1 MLPFFLP
8 VWELSPLQY
17 FFLRLFLGHHCP
29 LLILLEHVFGKCVE
43 NVRTISEKKHR
54 NASEILWKNWKTE
67 IKTELFWDLWGST
80 ATFEGSSADCHSARK
95 ATAERCFV
103 PLTYTT
109 YRGIG
114 LDEMGL
120 TVPAIWPFAEY
131 LWVYE
136 YPMDI
141 IDESIGFN
149 SINSWFWSIKIYNLM
164 YKMYLSIYI
173 YLIYKV
179 MFCMK
184 KTTSADNWPNVEMS
198 DFSCAS
204 EAFGSRCRSRKNPT
218 WPTSR
223 RLQATLVQSV
233 MTWCR
238 DDDV

>member
-1 MLPFFLP
+1 M
-8 VWELSPLQY
+8 
-17 FFLRLFLGHHCP
+17 
-29 LLILLEHVFGKCVE
+29 
-43 NVRTISEKKHR
+43 RTISEKKHR

-149 SINSWFWSIKIYNLM
+149 SINSWFWCIKIYNLM
-164 YKMYLSIYI
+164 YKMYLFISIWSI
-173 YLIYKV
+173 KV
-179 MFCMK
+179 MFSMK
-184 KTTSADNWPNVEMS
+184 KNNISRFRWPNVEMS

-204 EAFGSRCRSRKNPT
+204 EAFGSRCRSRKKPT
-218 WPTSR
+218 WPTCKR
-223 RLQATLVQSV
+223 RLRRWCSRWWRDVV
-233 MTWCR
+233 MTTCNRDLWDFWTFFWLILTDCVCLMQMFDANVWCKHIK
-238 DDDV
+238 